1 MMGAETLAWHPLFPE
16 SELPPG
22 EIRGVDLPDGTRIA
36 IYNVDGVFYATQDR
50 CTHGEAS
57 LSEDGVLCDHF
68 VECSWHFGTFDVIT
82 SEPGLTP
89 CEIALCTYPTKIENG
104 IVHVEA

>member
-1 MMGAETLAWHPLFPE
+1 MTTTINGVLVGTVQDFPE
-16 SELPPG
+16 G
-22 EIRGVDLPDGTRIA
+22 EIRPAAMPDGTNLA
-36 IYNVDGVFYATQDR
+36 IYNVEGTIYATADL

-82 SEPGLTP
+82 GEPELTP